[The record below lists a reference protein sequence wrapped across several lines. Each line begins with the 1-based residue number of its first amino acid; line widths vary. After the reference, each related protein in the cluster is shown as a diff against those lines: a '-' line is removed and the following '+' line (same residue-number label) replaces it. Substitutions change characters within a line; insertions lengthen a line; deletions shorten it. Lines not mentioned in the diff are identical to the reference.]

1 MPVPYNMQFEL
12 SIMTKLNDDAL
23 QIVEQIL
30 PYFQPAYN
38 LTIELVESIKEKRDV
53 PIVLENITMQDDYE
67 GDFSSRRVLLYTL
80 RFTAKT
86 YLLVQYPL
94 LPKILS
100 KNLLSTIVLELIQQI
115 RKEKYLTL
123 PYQEQLKTMLVM
135 LQPHLQMI
143 LIKQLKLLRL

>member
-1 MPVPYNMQFEL
+1 
-12 SIMTKLNDDAL
+12 MTKLNDDAL

-53 PIVLENITMQDDYE
+53 PIVLENVTMQDDYE
-67 GDFSSRRVLLYTL
+67 GDFSSRRGHLHSKIYC
-80 RFTAKT
+80 KD
-86 YLLVQYPL
+86 YLLVQYLL

-100 KNLLSTIVLELIQQI
+100 KSPLSTIVPESIQQI

-135 LQPHLQMI
+135 QQQHLQMI
-143 LIKQLKLLRL
+143 LIRQLKLLRL